1 MTEQRPLYT
10 ATNQNQ
16 ILDLTDF
23 NNQYIKDNLH
33 VTIIP
38 GDSATNP
45 SGALSIQHVNQD
57 GTLGVVLATITTK
70 GEPEIN
76 IDYALE
82 NRQSVVSLYKLV
94 NTLIVTYSEFFDL
107 IQQTDYLTRLN
118 DIKETL
124 QDLQEFS
131 DLNDNYPSFY
141 IKTDQDIEAVMAPP
155 NGDVPIP
162 VMLFDQTGLVVLDQS
177 VFANSTTY

>member
-23 NNQYIKDNLH
+23 NNQYIKHNLH